1 MTQGDLG
8 LDFSKNRTRVCTID
22 EPLSTSVDLP
32 APLADWLVRIVK
44 RLERQGQTTED
55 KPVNTNSENA

>member
-1 MTQGDLG
+1 MAQHNFD
-8 LDFSKNRTRVCTID
+8 LDFSKNETRVRTID

-32 APLADWLVRIVK
+32 APLANWLVRIAR
-44 RLERQGQTTED
+44 RLERQVQPAEA